1 MKLTNRLN
9 NLYNSRVLLWSII
22 GFGIFVRLIQYLSNR
37 SLWLDEAALASSI
50 VSRSYHGLL
59 QLLDYNQVAPAG
71 FLMIERF
78 FVGVFG
84 DSEYSL
90 RLLPFLAGIL
100 SILLFYRLA
109 EGIVSVRALPI
120 ALLLF
125 SCSRFLIHYSA
136 DLKQY
141 STDVAVTLILFLIAK
156 HVLSRDWSLYRVIQF
171 AVVGAISI
179 WFSHPAVFILAGI
192 GLTIILVYA
201 TQRKWKRIAV
211 FLPVFFVWA
220 GSFIISYVCILS
232 KYHSDSSLLEY
243 WHYGFVPFPPLSFAK
258 IQWFPNAFEGW
269 FRNPGGFS
277 SSVVFVAFF
286 GIFGY
291 ISIFKNN
298 RKYFILLL
306 SGIPFAL
313 LASTLQ
319 AYPFGGRV
327 VLYTVPILLLGV
339 AEGTELIRKKL
350 WPYIPITAGF
360 IVVFIVLP
368 PVLRA
373 GMLIVKP
380 FMCEEIKPVLKYVE
394 ENHREQD
401 VIYFYRGA
409 QKAYRYY
416 ADRYNFSDTRV
427 ILGIK
432 AKQIDQ
438 YRKDLETFRG
448 GKRVWLVF
456 THSKEKE
463 GLDEEAFFLYH
474 LNRMG
479 SCIDSFK
486 SHGGSVYL
494 YDLSGVR

>member
-9 NLYNSRVLLWSII
+9 NLYNSKVLLWSII
-22 GFGIFVRLIQYLSNR
+22 GLGILVRLVQYLSTR

-50 VSRSYHGLL
+50 VSRSYNGLF
-59 QLLDYNQVAPAG
+59 QLLDYNQVAPVG

-78 FVGVFG
+78 FVGALG

-90 RLLPFLAGIL
+90 RLLPLLAGIL
-100 SILLFYRLA
+100 SILIFYRLA
-109 EGIVSVRALPI
+109 EGIVTARALPI

-141 STDVAVTLILFLIAK
+141 STDVAVTLILFLMAR
-156 HVLSRDWSLYRVIQF
+156 HVLSRDWSVYRVILF
-171 AVVGAISI
+171 AVVGATSI
-179 WFSHPAVFILAGI
+179 WFSHPSVFILAGV

-201 TQRKWKRIAV
+201 TQREWKRIAV

-220 GSFIISYVCILS
+220 GNFIISYVCILS
-232 KYHSDSSLLEY
+232 KYHASFVMIDY
-243 WHYGFVPFPPLSFAK
+243 WHYGFMPFPPLSFAE
-258 IQWFPNAFEGW
+258 IQWFSTALEGW

-277 SSVVFVAFF
+277 SSVVLVAFF
-286 GIFGY
+286 GILGY
-291 ISIFKNN
+291 ISIFKNS

-313 LASTLQ
+313 AASSLQ

-327 VLYTVPILLLGV
+327 ILYTVPILLLGV

-350 WPYIPITAGF
+350 WPYIPVTAGF
-360 IVVFIVLP
+360 IVLFIVLP
-368 PVLRA
+368 PVFRV
-373 GMLIVKP
+373 GTLIAKP
-380 FMCEEIKPVLKYVE
+380 FVCEEIKPVLKYVE
-394 ENHREQD
+394 ENHRERD

-409 QKAYRYY
+409 QKAYKYY
-416 ADRYNFSDTRV
+416 ADRYDLSDARI
-427 ILGIK
+427 ILGTM
-432 AKQIDQ
+432 AKKLDQ
-438 YRKDLETFRG
+438 YREDLETFRG
-448 GKRVWLVF
+448 GKRVWLIF

-479 SCIDSFK
+479 SCLDSFK
-486 SHGGSVYL
+486 SPGCSVYL